1 MKLNN
6 KLLISL
12 LFTLI
17 SLNHFAQKS
26 IVFPNNASTY
36 ASVADNSSLN
46 IDANQSFSITAWVKT
61 TATANQLFIAKRLA
75 AKGSGYELWQLN
87 GYFAVNCTHTN
98 GSSSGLPGGS
108 KYKINDGKWHQIAF
122 VVDVQKNLYF
132 MYVDGKVDVSKVLV
146 STTGCSNTDKLYIGL
161 RGTLDMPMNGAMDEV
176 RIYKRALSQA
186 EIAADMATQV
196 TTDTPSLAAAWNF
209 EEGAGT
215 QAADIKGI
223 SPATL
228 YGTPTWQTLSTKSTQ
243 TITMNGPINVAFG
256 NPDFSPAT
264 STSPMAVEYST
275 SDASVA
281 SVVDGQI
288 HIVAKG
294 TCNITAL
301 QPENLFYAT
310 ANSVTQTLNVTST
323 LITFNLPFTNNAVI
337 QRDKPVLVSGT
348 ADPNDVL
355 TVTLDDESKT
365 ANVDANGKWSCTFT
379 AKAAKNTAFT
389 LSAVGA
395 NSQSATLSNLLC
407 GDVWVA
413 SGQSNML
420 MPVGPGYSL
429 GGIANYSTVIAA
441 ANYPQIRFIQPVD
454 LWQQASTPQANLLTS
469 SNGWTVCSPS
479 TAGGY
484 SAVAYFFAKQ
494 IHVDQNVPIGII
506 QNAIGGTRIEAWT
519 PLSALQSTTEYA
531 SWYTKA
537 TTTTLPANQ
546 VYDRKN
552 FPTANF
558 NGMLAPYTKNPV
570 KGIIWYQGEEN
581 LGMDGSVAIPQYGN
595 KFKATINAWRNVW
608 GISDLPVLF
617 VELANFQYSKNY
629 SNLGGSRE
637 ALPQFIAQQQKA
649 AELPGVHGVTIT
661 DISNYTDIHPNEK
674 ASVGIRL
681 GNAALSYVYA
691 KNIVPKAATF
701 KEMRSEG
708 NALRVSFHNN
718 SGFNIKSGTVLNE
731 FKIAGSDNIYKN
743 ATAIISENDI
753 LVSEVTITE
762 PLSVKFAWDEDA
774 KPNLFNGSQSPASR
788 FFKSLKANR
797 ITFNSLPGEL
807 NVDQTE
813 IQLQATALSG
823 LPVTFASS
831 NPEVASVEGNV
842 LKIKAVGSV
851 VITASEKGNTE
862 YAAAPDVQQN
872 IQVVSQTGIETNNIN
887 SVKVTLLNN
896 NMLRIEGLEGKT
908 NITLLNQKGQI
919 VITSYSNEN
928 VCNLKVDKIPV
939 GTYIVSV
946 TGSTGRTTQ
955 KLNLY

>member
-1 MKLNN
+1 
-6 KLLISL
+6 
-12 LFTLI
+12 
-17 SLNHFAQKS
+17 
-26 IVFPNNASTY
+26 
-36 ASVADNSSLN
+36 
-46 IDANQSFSITAWVKT
+46 
-61 TATANQLFIAKRLA
+61 
-75 AKGSGYELWQLN
+75 
-87 GYFAVNCTHTN
+87 
-98 GSSSGLPGGS
+98 
-108 KYKINDGKWHQIAF
+108 
-122 VVDVQKNLYF
+122 
-132 MYVDGKVDVSKVLV
+132 
-146 STTGCSNTDKLYIGL
+146 
-161 RGTLDMPMNGAMDEV
+161 
-176 RIYKRALSQA
+176 
-186 EIAADMATQV
+186 
-196 TTDTPSLAAAWNF
+196 
-209 EEGAGT
+209 
-215 QAADIKGI
+215 
-223 SPATL
+223 
-228 YGTPTWQTLSTKSTQ
+228 
-243 TITMNGPINVAFG
+243 
-256 NPDFSPAT
+256 
-264 STSPMAVEYST
+264 
-275 SDASVA
+275 
-281 SVVDGQI
+281 
-288 HIVAKG
+288 
-294 TCNITAL
+294 
-301 QPENLFYAT
+301 
-310 ANSVTQTLNVTST
+310 
-323 LITFNLPFTNNAVI
+323 
-337 QRDKPVLVSGT
+337 
-348 ADPNDVL
+348 
-355 TVTLDDESKT
+355 
-365 ANVDANGKWSCTFT
+365 
-379 AKAAKNTAFT
+379 
-389 LSAVGA
+389 
-395 NSQSATLSNLLC
+395 
-407 GDVWVA
+407 
-413 SGQSNML
+413 
-420 MPVGPGYSL
+420 
-429 GGIANYSTVIAA
+429 
-441 ANYPQIRFIQPVD
+441 
-454 LWQQASTPQANLLTS
+454 
-469 SNGWTVCSPS
+469 
-479 TAGGY
+479 
-484 SAVAYFFAKQ
+484 
-494 IHVDQNVPIGII
+494 
-506 QNAIGGTRIEAWT
+506 
-519 PLSALQSTTEYA
+519 
-531 SWYTKA
+531 
-537 TTTTLPANQ
+537 
-546 VYDRKN
+546 
-552 FPTANF
+552 
-558 NGMLAPYTKNPV
+558 
-570 KGIIWYQGEEN
+570 
-581 LGMDGSVAIPQYGN
+581 VAIPKYGN
-595 KFKATINAWRNVW
+595 KFKATINAWINVW

-681 GNAALSYVYA
+681 GNAALGYVYA